1 LYLQLAE
8 VLLDVIEDLDARA
21 EEDVAT
27 QAHRDHLYHIP
38 HTSQGFTFN
47 ALEISLSCG
56 RSRIILFAGISELN
70 ALVLWMIH
78 ERDAQMPK
86 GVLPLTPPSQL
97 CLPALGT

>member
-1 LYLQLAE
+1 MAE

-38 HTSQGFTFN
+38 ATASPST
-47 ALEISLSCG
+47 LLKIPLSCG

-78 ERDAQMPK
+78 ERDAQPK
-86 GVLPLTPPSQL
+86 GALPLNCACQPWVHGRQ
-97 CLPALGT
+97 AM